1 MPEIILK
8 NVTKR
13 FGKFVA
19 VDNLNLT
26 IPTRSFITLL
36 GPSGCGKT
44 TTLKM
49 INRLIEPTSGQIIL
63 GGRDGGQAE
72 GVHLFERTI
81 GMRDPWRN
89 RMVSSLDTRGNLII
103 MVRRRGQVII
113 PKGDTVLQAG
123 DILLINDMDGDP
135 LT

>member
-1 MPEIILK
+1 M
-8 NVTKR
+8 KR
-13 FGKFVA
+13 
-19 VDNLNLT
+19 LT
-26 IPTRSFITLL
+26 QLL
-36 GPSGCGKT
+36 LLSETHDGHGFHG
-44 TTLKM
+44 
-49 INRLIEPTSGQIIL
+49 LIEHLVIL